1 MMKPMSCLILLVHI
15 LGTVLLGS
23 VNDPVL
29 FLSGV
34 QSGQYKVIISA
45 TQMHNQQPNRSNK
58 CTHRED
64 DRANIESASTWS
76 PVPDNKDHDTV
87 LLVSAVVLGVCV
99 FCCCRKHKEDI
110 DNPYQRDQIK
120 HDLPPP
126 AQIAMLVPANT
137 GNVLQGETP
146 GKHTLTW
153 SIPLE
158 ENSEHGSED
167 ETANLEEESDSDA
180 QDLRSA
186 TYDFV

>member
-1 MMKPMSCLILLVHI
+1 MINSTAPSNSPTHVA
-15 LGTVLLGS
+15 TS
-23 VNDPVL
+23 VPTERTTEQT
-29 FLSGV
+29 LS
-34 QSGQYKVIISA
+34 
-45 TQMHNQQPNRSNK
+45 
-58 CTHRED
+58 
-64 DRANIESASTWS
+64 NIESASTWS

-137 GNVLQGETP
+137 GNVLQWETP

-180 QDLRSA
+180 RFKVSNI
-186 TYDFV
+186 